1 MPTELQEVAEVIVND
16 WSGARY
22 VKDPDI
28 LASFLEEK
36 FKPLVE
42 GETTAEV
49 AKLILD
55 DFRGPGR
62 YKNPKDLA
70 EFLKGKLELR

>member
-1 MPTELQEVAEVIVND
+1 MATELQEVAEVIVSD
-16 WSGARY
+16 WDGAGY
-22 VKDPDI
+22 IKDPDI
-28 LASFLEEK
+28 LESFFGEK
-36 FKPLVE
+36 CKPLVE

>member
-1 MPTELQEVAEVIVND
+1 MPTELQEGAEVIVSD
-16 WSGARY
+16 WDGAGY
-22 VKDPDI
+22 IKDPDI
-28 LASFLEEK
+28 LASFLGEK

-42 GETTAEV
+42 CETTAQV

-55 DFRGPGR
+55 DFRGPGL